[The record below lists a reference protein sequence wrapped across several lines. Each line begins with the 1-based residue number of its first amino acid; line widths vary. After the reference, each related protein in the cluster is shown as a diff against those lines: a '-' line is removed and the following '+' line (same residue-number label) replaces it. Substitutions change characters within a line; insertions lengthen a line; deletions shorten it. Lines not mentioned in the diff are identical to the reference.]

1 MKIQLVIIYLLLS
14 QQLLFGQETLEQKI
28 NSLSSS
34 YLNGKSG
41 SLIIGIRKGGQNKVY
56 YLGETKSGTNQLPDN
71 NSIFELGELTEILT
85 TALYTELAFDGSIDA
100 DDPLQKYLPE
110 YAESPVYLKIICEPA
125 GRSSHFD
132 KDGGSGI
139 NIAPNVCRPDPMST
153 PQPLLLC
160 YLANHTSGLPEMPD
174 NIKRKSKDPLLNYSA
189 DNLYAFLNSYQI
201 INKQENSYRHSMMGI
216 GLLAHV
222 LELKSGKNYN
232 ALFDEKI
239 ARPLGLTSSFI
250 NSPEDDR
257 KLLVGHSKNG
267 KEVPHL
273 HYGVISG
280 AKGLCSNITDIMKV
294 LEVNMLTENSHMA
307 DVFSFNQKPRI
318 KTCNDCEVALGWN
331 IKTTAANNK
340 LIWQHGKT
348 NGFASYMG
356 FYKEKGYG
364 IVILSSVSKDVQS
377 LGEAILEKMMSP

>member
-1 MKIQLVIIYLLLS
+1 MKIRIIILYILFTT
-14 QQLLFGQETLEQKI
+14 QILFGQETLEQKI
-28 NSLSSS
+28 NTLSSS
-34 YLNGKSG
+34 YLKGKSG
-41 SLIIGIRKGGQNKVY
+41 SMIIGIRKGGQNKVY
-56 YLGETKSGTNQLPDN
+56 YFGETKSGTNQLPDN
-71 NSIFELGELTEILT
+71 NSIYELAELTEVIT

-110 YAESPVYLKIICEPA
+110 NVQSPVYLKIICEPA
-125 GRSSHFD
+125 GKENHFH

-139 NIAPNVCRPDPMST
+139 NLSPNVCRPDPMST

-160 YLANHTSGLPEMPD
+160 YLANHTSGLPEKPD
-174 NIKRKSKDPLLNYSA
+174 NIKRKSKDPLLTYSA
-189 DNLYAFLNSYQI
+189 DNLYDFLKTYQI
-201 INKQENSYRHSMMGI
+201 INKQEYSYRHSMMGM

-239 ARPLGLTSSFI
+239 AKPLGLTSSFI
-250 NSPEDDR
+250 NSAENDI
-257 KLLVGHSKNG
+257 KLLIGHCRKG

-273 HYGVISG
+273 HYGVLAG
-280 AKGLCSNITDIMKV
+280 GMGFCSNITDMMK
-294 LEVNMLTENSHMA
+294 LMEVNLLTEKSHLA
-307 DVFSFNQKPRI
+307 DIFAFNQKPRL

-331 IKTTAANNK
+331 IKITSQNNK

-348 NGFASYMG
+348 NGFASYVG

-364 IVILSSVSKDVQS
+364 VVILSSVSKDVKS
-377 LGEAILEKMMSP
+377 IGEDILEKMMNP